1 MSVILYYLS
10 MHGLK
15 LVFPESDG
23 LVRIAGVSAANE
35 FEDIEQ
41 AYLYL

>member
-1 MSVILYYLS
+1 MSVTLYYFINAWFE
-10 MHGLK
+10 

-23 LVRIAGVSAANE
+23 LVRIAGISAANE
-35 FEDIEQ
+35 FEDMEQ

>member
-1 MSVILYYLS
+1 MY
-10 MHGLK
+10 GLR

-23 LVRIAGVSAANE
+23 LVRIAGISAANE
-35 FEDIEQ
+35 FEDMEQ